1 LFSVVLSSL
10 KTSNSDVLHSLG
22 TEHDIIPPPKK
33 ACEKGIPVTQC
44 FVVLQTPVWD
54 ETEIDESLGTR
65 HKRSNSWG
73 SADQKIKEVSITHS
87 GL

>member
-1 LFSVVLSSL
+1 LFSAVLSSL
-10 KTSNSDVLHSLG
+10 KNSNSDILHSLG
-22 TEHDIIPPPKK
+22 TEHYIIPPKK

-87 GL
+87 VL

>member
-1 LFSVVLSSL
+1 MFSAVLSSL
-10 KTSNSDVLHSLG
+10 KTSNSDILHSLG
-22 TEHDIIPPPKK
+22 TEHYIIPRKK
-33 ACEKGIPVTQC
+33 VCEKGIPVTQC

-87 GL
+87 VL